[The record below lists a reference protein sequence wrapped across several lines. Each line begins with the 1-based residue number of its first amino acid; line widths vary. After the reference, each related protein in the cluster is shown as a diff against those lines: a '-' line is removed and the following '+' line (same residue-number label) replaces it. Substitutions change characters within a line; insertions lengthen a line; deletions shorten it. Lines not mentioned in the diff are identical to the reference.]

1 MKSHSFTSDD
11 AAQNNDQALQYI
23 AECFDPKYDKE
34 YQNDTKSVELQRRC
48 NKDIERGVFYIETPD
63 GLIDLVAQCK
73 LTKGQNH
80 RITYQDMHKA
90 LTNDYKLST
99 QQTEYILAANYQ
111 GGIAGGL
118 AGFTELK
125 AKTYNNCYYMDGMN
139 VIENEWARNGD
150 MSKIIIDKDNNVS
163 YVGGQIIM
171 FDCSVEAL
179 PCSDL
184 RAMVGTKFNSQD
196 FMAIN
201 ITATL
206 GKLGATVP
214 TEQVVIDVAGTGD
227 VASKIINDLKTI
239 ETKCPTKNPT
249 SIIETNGTLSKQ
261 LVTAPLNAEQYKEAV
276 TERVSEI
283 LHSEQDEAKA
293 ITTLKKLDGV
303 KEALADLLVKQIDQ
317 AIEAQKDKKTDKL
330 SAESINDIARETA
343 RQLSKFIDQP
353 DKYTMNKFSKD
364 LVKERATSSGVIVPR
379 KNFVEKI
386 CQYLKNKWHGYSYD
400 KSKIA
405 ALEQLHDKAKIVGQ
419 AAKSHMSSKIS
430 ISPPPHNKK
439 EGARTI

>member
-11 AAQNNDQALQYI
+11 AIQSSDENLQFI
-23 AECFDPKYDKE
+23 AECFDPKYDKDYKDE
-34 YQNDTKSVELQRRC
+34 IEVQRRF
-48 NKDIERGVFYIETPD
+48 NKDIERKAVFYIETPNG
-63 GLIDLVAQCK
+63 GLVDLVAQCK
-73 LTKGQNH
+73 VGKDDEYKV
-80 RITYQDMHKA
+80 TYQDMHKA

-111 GGIAGGL
+111 AGIAGGM
-118 AGFTELK
+118 AGFNKLK
-125 AKTYNNCYYMDGMN
+125 TKTYNNCYYKDGTDVMM
-139 VIENEWARNGD
+139 NEWLRDGV
-150 MSKIIIDKDNNVS
+150 MSKIIIDKDNNLS
-163 YVGGQIIM
+163 YVGEQKTI
-171 FDCSVEAL
+171 FDCSKCVLA
-179 PCSDL
+179 PFSDL
-184 RAMVGTKFNSQD
+184 RDMVGTKFNSQD

-206 GKLGATVP
+206 GKLGEAEP
-214 TEQVVIDVAGTGD
+214 KQQVIIDVAGTGE
-227 VASKIINDLKTI
+227 VANQFIGKLETI
-239 ETKCPTKNPT
+239 KASCPAKDPL
-249 SIIETNGTLSKQ
+249 SIIKSNGALSKE
-261 LVTAPLNAEQYKEAV
+261 LVADALTGEQYKEAV
-276 TERVSEI
+276 TEKISEI

-330 SAESINDIARETA
+330 SAESINDIAKETA

-386 CQYLKNKWHGYSYD
+386 CQYLKNKWHGYYYD

>member
-23 AECFDPKYDKE
+23 AESFDPKYDKE

-48 NKDIERGVFYIETPD
+48 NRDIERGVFYIETPD
-63 GLIDLVAQCK
+63 GKLVNLVAQCK
-73 LTKGQNH
+73 LVKGKDHQ
-80 RITYQDMHKA
+80 ITYQDMKET

-111 GGIAGGL
+111 SGIAAGTG
-118 AGFTELK
+118 GFTHLRVNPPVHYGFDPTKEW
-125 AKTYNNCYYMDGMN
+125 MRDGN
-139 VIENEWARNGD
+139 

-163 YVGGQIIM
+163 YVGGQRLM
-171 FDCSVEAL
+171 FDCSMEAL
-179 PCSDL
+179 TPYSDL
-184 RAMVGTKFNSQD
+184 RNMVGTKFNSQD

-206 GKLGATVP
+206 GKLGDTAP
-214 TEQVVIDVAGTGD
+214 TEQVVIDVAGTGEI
-227 VASKIINDLKTI
+227 ASQIINDLKAIQTDI
-239 ETKCPTKNPT
+239 PAKNPT
-249 SIIETNGTLSKQ
+249 AIIETNGTVSKQ
-261 LVTAPLNAEQYKEAV
+261 LVTAPLNAEQYKTAV
-276 TERVSEI
+276 TEKISKI
-283 LHSEQDEAKA
+283 LHSEQDETEA

-330 SAESINDIARETA
+330 SAESINDIAKETA
-343 RQLSKFIDQP
+343 GQLSKFIDQP
-353 DKYTMNKFSKD
+353 DKYTIKKFSED
-364 LVKERATSSGVIVPR
+364 LVKDRATSSDVIVPR

-386 CQYLKNKWHGYSYD
+386 CQYLKDKWHGYSYD
-400 KSKIA
+400 KSKIVT
-405 ALEQLHDKAKIVGQ
+405 LEQLHDKAKIVGQ